1 MMDMRSKI
9 TSFIVICLLIILTG
23 CASLRSV
30 QLNQSFW
37 QDKGKRVGVALDVL
51 PPAEVLMDIS
61 GGLGQATD
69 SSSIPIESPDAMNY
83 PVQFHN
89 TMPLY
94 YASRELDGKAFEV
107 IQDLLIQGLKDR
119 GFDAFK
125 VEDHI
130 DVKQLPRFTRGNG
143 NGIHESI
150 DYREI
155 SRSAGADY
163 LILMDLRH
171 YGTICRYLG
180 LNILEVDVYADIRGE
195 MIEAAT
201 NRVLWRTGI
210 SDGYLTRTV
219 NATSTQND
227 QIKII
232 FDGMDKLL
240 LDAAKKTSQKF
251 FERKQ

>member
-1 MMDMRSKI
+1 MRSGI
-9 TSFIVICLLIILTG
+9 TAFTVISLLALLTG

-30 QLNQSFW
+30 PLNQSFW
-37 QDKGKRVGVALDVL
+37 QEKGKRVGVALAII
-51 PPAEVLMDIS
+51 PPAEVIMDIS
-61 GGLGQATD
+61 GGLGQMSG
-69 SSSIPIESPDAMNY
+69 SSWIPIESPDAMKY

-107 IQDLLIQGLKDR
+107 VQDLLIQGLKER

-130 DVKQLPRFTRGNG
+130 DVKQLPRFTGGNG
-143 NGIHESI
+143 NGIHESK
-150 DYREI
+150 DYSEI

-171 YGTICRYLG
+171 YGTICRYLD
-180 LNILEVDVYADIRGE
+180 LNLLALDVYADIRGE

-210 SDGYLTRTV
+210 SDGYLTMTV
-219 NATSTQND
+219 NVIDNQSD

-232 FDGMDKLL
+232 FQGMDKLL
-240 LDAAKKTSQKF
+240 VDAGRKTSQKF
-251 FERKQ
+251 FEQNQ